1 MSNRNIGWAFS
12 TERPVAVQS
21 PSMLSDVQTRLNFSS
36 VKSPSTLPKRRA
48 LIPMSRSTPTNTTP
62 FRSTNNRLADYH
74 MSKQNPDVLDRM
86 YSSSVP
92 SSPRTSPLRSQMRN
106 SPVYHNHSGTSS
118 TSSSPGAQ
126 FQNRTSHTPNQMS
139 LLRQTLRANKAQS
152 SSKSSLVQLATQR
165 TSVKLSGPA
174 ASISPVVVRLSR
186 GADTP
191 PSPRLSRGSSTVGG
205 NEEQA
210 RNPCDKDTV
219 LLALRSKR

>member
-1 MSNRNIGWAFS
+1 MSNRKIGWAFS

-48 LIPMSRSTPTNTTP
+48 LIPMSRTTPTNTTP

-92 SSPRTSPLRSQMRN
+92 SSPQTSPLRSQIRN
-106 SPVYHNHSGTSS
+106 SPLYHSGSSS
-118 TSSSPGAQ
+118 TSSSPGVQ
-126 FQNRTSHTPNQMS
+126 FQNRMSHTPSQMS

-165 TSVKLSGPA
+165 TSVKLNGPA

-191 PSPRLSRGSSTVGG
+191 PSPRLSRGSSTNTGEG

-219 LLALRSKR
+219 LSALRSKR